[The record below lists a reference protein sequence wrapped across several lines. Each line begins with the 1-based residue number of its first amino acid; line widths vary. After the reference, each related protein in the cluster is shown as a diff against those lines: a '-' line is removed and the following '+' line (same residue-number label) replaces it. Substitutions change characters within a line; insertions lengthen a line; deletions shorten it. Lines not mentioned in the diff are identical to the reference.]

1 MEAIQHNRMRQLVI
15 LGGGDWAN
23 EILSWLPGCKGYNTE
38 FALAGV
44 LDDNSEVK
52 FQLENEQLYLGRL
65 ESISSFL
72 SKEEY
77 SFAFGISNISVKKL
91 LAELVPLARFETL
104 VHNSA
109 IIAENA
115 TINAGCV
122 VSPLCIISA
131 FAELSDCVTLNFG
144 SIIGHH
150 VTIGG
155 YTHINSRC
163 DITGHVRIEPE
174 VLIGSS
180 VTIIPK
186 ISIGKNSTI
195 GAGSVVIKNVK
206 ENSSMFGNPARRL

>member
-1 MEAIQHNRMRQLVI
+1 MEVIQHNRMRQLII

-23 EILSWLPGCKGYNTE
+23 EILSWLPGCQGYNKDFT
-38 FALAGV
+38 LAGV

-52 FQLENEQLYLGRL
+52 KQLENEHLYLGTL
-65 ESISSFL
+65 ESISSYV
-72 SKEEY
+72 SKDEY

-91 LAELVPLARFETL
+91 LTEVVPLTRFETL
-104 VHNSA
+104 VHKSA

-115 TINAGCV
+115 QINSGCV
-122 VSPLCIISA
+122 VSPLCVISA
-131 FAELSDCVTLNFG
+131 FAELSDFVTLNFN

-150 VTIGG
+150 VSIGS

-186 ISIGKNSTI
+186 INIGKNSTI